1 MIQAR
6 YPLSKIRV
14 GFFELVEKLA
24 RFGKSSAYQH
34 LQLEIHDSKQHL
46 YFKFSWSIARCRLL
60 VIFIL
65 KLTSRTQVFYLE
77 DWQTSYLGSSAK
89 LILQEVEVTVQ
100 FHFFTRNSRRSLV
113 QLREISDI
121 GSSAR
126 QFFTEDLDHPF
137 LTNGW
142 NLFLLFI

>member
-1 MIQAR
+1 M
-6 YPLSKIRV
+6 
-14 GFFELVEKLA
+14 EKFA
-24 RFGKSSAYQH
+24 RFGKSLVYQQV
-34 LQLEIHDSKQHL
+34 QLEIHDSKKYL
-46 YFKFSWSIARCRLL
+46 YFKFSWSVARFRLS

-65 KLTSRTQVFYLE
+65 KLTSRTQLFHLG

-100 FHFFTRNSRRSLV
+100 FHFFAKNSRRSSV

-126 QFFTEDLDHPF
+126 QLFTEDLDHPF
-137 LTNGW
+137 ITNGR